1 MSKRGNCTLY
11 FVFTIW
17 TLSHSHTLTHTH
29 TPQIPQGEVLEL
41 YSAELPYIDKDVERG
56 HVSDADFIKIN
67 RISKQ
72 KGAEQIDFAAAI
84 VNNVSWFKD
93 ARSTTRNP
101 TKRAHPELDD
111 FSPRA
116 SWWPNAGGKTPRIF
130 TIILSHTHPITKAQ
144 SNVIV

>member
-1 MSKRGNCTLY
+1 M
-11 FVFTIW
+11 
-17 TLSHSHTLTHTH
+17 
-29 TPQIPQGEVLEL
+29 EL
-41 YSAELPYIDKDVERG
+41 RTATLPYIDKVVERG

-101 TKRAHPELDD
+101 KKRAHPELDD

-130 TIILSHTHPITKAQ
+130 TLTFTRKHIITKAE
-144 SNVIV
+144 STVIV